1 MNRMT
6 IETDAL
12 GEAGG
17 YARGDAAG
25 PVGGEAVGEVA

>member
-12 GEAGG
+12 GEGGGYVGGHAGG
-17 YARGDAAG
+17 E
-25 PVGGEAVGEVA
+25 VVGEVA